1 MNVFFIDFMN
11 SSLQS
16 GYQLK
21 SVSQIPIII
30 FSISL
35 LYAIDDAIDRKR
47 RFLPEQMNLV
57 NFHLRDDFYLN
68 PLRINKS

>member
-1 MNVFFIDFMN
+1 MVFLIDFMN

-16 GYQLK
+16 GYPLK

-35 LYAIDDAIDRKR
+35 LYAIDDAIYRKR
-47 RFLPEQMNLV
+47 RFLPGTNE
-57 NFHLRDDFYLN
+57 FGKF
-68 PLRINKS
+68 SFEG